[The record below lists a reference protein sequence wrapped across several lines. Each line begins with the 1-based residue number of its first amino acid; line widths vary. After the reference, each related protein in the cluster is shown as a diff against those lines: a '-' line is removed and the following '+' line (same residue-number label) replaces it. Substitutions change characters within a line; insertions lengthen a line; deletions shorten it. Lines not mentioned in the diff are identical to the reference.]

1 MLSTSSFASFFFASY
16 RYFGLAGSLIVIL
29 ASVIAAIVY
38 SGKRNERYS
47 IFNHFI
53 SELGEVGVSR
63 AAPIFNGGLI
73 AGGLVILPFVIGLGL
88 AIENIWAKL
97 GMLAGI
103 WSTVSCSLVGIFPMN
118 NLEPHRKVSASFF
131 RSGLLYL
138 LFFSL
143 GIFFQPAGHI
153 AVPRYAV
160 IFGLVGVLCYSA
172 FLYKM
177 TKNSDSAHLS
187 ENLDPEVIP
196 ERPRFW
202 VLATLEWSIFFS
214 TMGWFLCVAWIVK

>member
-1 MLSTSSFASFFFASY
+1 MTAL
-16 RYFGLAGSLIVIL
+16 
-29 ASVIAAIVY
+29 VY

-53 SELGEVGVSR
+53 SELGEVGISR

-73 AGGLVILPFVIGLGL
+73 AGSLIILPFVIGLGL
-88 AIENIWAKL
+88 AIENTWAKL

-103 WSTVSCSLVGIFPMN
+103 WSTVSCSLVGVFPMN
-118 NLEPHRKVSASFF
+118 NEEPHRKVSTSFF

-153 AVPRYAV
+153 VIPRYAV
-160 IFGLVGVLCYSA
+160 IFGLVGMLCYSA

-177 TKNSDSAHLS
+177 SKNSDSDQVS

-202 VLATLEWSIFFS
+202 VLATLEWSVFFS
-214 TMGWFLCVAWIVK
+214 TIVWFLCVAWVVK

>member
-1 MLSTSSFASFFFASY
+1 MMTTSSFASFFFAVY
-16 RYFGLAGSLIVIL
+16 RYFGLAGSLIVLL

-53 SELGEVGVSR
+53 SELGEVGVSK

-73 AGGLVILPFVIGLGL
+73 AGGLVLLPFVIGLGL

-103 WSTVSCSLVGIFPMN
+103 WSTASLFLVGIFPMN
-118 NLEPHRKVSASFF
+118 NEEPHWKVSASFF

-153 AVPRYAV
+153 VVPRYAV

-177 TKNSDSAHLS
+177 TKESDSAHTS
-187 ENLDPEVIP
+187 ENLDPEAIP

-214 TMGWFLCVAWIVK
+214 TMVWFLCVAWVMN